1 VARASDAT
9 LMAPLSSLFELTLR
23 HRIWRVTLDGSFFGD
38 YRSKDEAMDGVADA
52 RRALDAAG
60 RSVKVV
66 VAANESL

>member
-1 VARASDAT
+1 
-9 LMAPLSSLFELTLR
+9 MAAPPLSSLFELTLR
-23 HRIWRVTLDGSFFGD
+23 HRIWRVTLDGAFFGD